1 MGSVRNP
8 AMIFDFQQA
17 RDGHLRRAGD
27 KRPLISLAEA
37 QARIE
42 RCALWLASQD
52 LHVLGF
58 VGSSQN
64 DPVVVVAAHP
74 KVWALFSGRAYS
86 KGHTRDGALRAEVWE
101 GIDRINRVNV
111 RWQEVSACA

>member
-1 MGSVRNP
+1 MRNP

-17 RDGHLRRAGD
+17 RFSS
-27 KRPLISLAEA
+27 KRPIINLAEA

-42 RCALWLASQD
+42 RCALWLSTHD
-52 LHVLGF
+52 LRVLGF
-58 VGSSQN
+58 VGSSVN

-101 GIDRINRVNV
+101 GVDRINHVNV

>member
-1 MGSVRNP
+1 MGPMRNP

-17 RDGHLRRAGD
+17 RSEHARRAHD
-27 KRPLISLAEA
+27 KRPLVSLAEA

-42 RCALWLASQD
+42 RCALWLATQD
-52 LHVLGF
+52 LRVLGF
-58 VGSSQN
+58 VGSSLN

-86 KGHTRDGALRAEVWE
+86 MGHTRDGALRAEVWE
-101 GIDRINRVNV
+101 GIDRINRVSV
-111 RWQEVSACA
+111 R